1 MMCNKNKFLQHLG
14 LLIVKNNLPIRRKF
28 SQQQQQSMRMIQNQ
42 LLKLNKPAVKT
53 IQSPDGDVIDCVWSR
68 SQPAFDHPLLQNHI
82 LQEAP
87 TAIPKVL
94 HEQAAGSSTLKFHSH
109 EYSHD
114 SSRSWKQQQQQQ
126 QRHEHDPSQEI
137 VQRWHQN
144 GHCPQGTV
152 AIRRTQAQDLL
163 RAAGGSLE
171 NYRSKRGHGLSQ
183 VPQPQ
188 STIMN
193 NNSGHEHAIAYM
205 EAAGSTSSSSSSS
218 SSSAMY
224 YGSSATMNVWS
235 PNVEVASE
243 FSLTQMWILAG
254 SFNSDLNS
262 IEAGWQVSPQ
272 LYGDNNPRLFTY
284 WTTDGYQATGC
295 YNLLCSGFVQTSN
308 MIALGAVISPVSSYQ
323 GTQYDISILIW
334 KDPILGNWWMQFG
347 NSYLVG
353 YWPATLFTHLNES
366 ATMLEWGGEVVN
378 SEPGGVHTSTQM
390 GSGQFAEEGFG
401 QASYV
406 RNLKYVDSN
415 NILQN
420 PDNTMQTLAEDPN
433 CYDIQSS
440 SNDNWGVFFY
450 YGGPGRNPNCP

>member
-1 MMCNKNKFLQHLG
+1 
-14 LLIVKNNLPIRRKF
+14 
-28 SQQQQQSMRMIQNQ
+28 
-42 LLKLNKPAVKT
+42 
-53 IQSPDGDVIDCVWSR
+53 
-68 SQPAFDHPLLQNHI
+68 
-82 LQEAP
+82 
-87 TAIPKVL
+87 
-94 HEQAAGSSTLKFHSH
+94 
-109 EYSHD
+109 
-114 SSRSWKQQQQQQ
+114 
-126 QRHEHDPSQEI
+126 
-137 VQRWHQN
+137 
-144 GHCPQGTV
+144 
-152 AIRRTQAQDLL
+152 
-163 RAAGGSLE
+163 
-171 NYRSKRGHGLSQ
+171 
-183 VPQPQ
+183 
-188 STIMN
+188 
-193 NNSGHEHAIAYM
+193 
-205 EAAGSTSSSSSSS
+205 
-218 SSSAMY
+218 
-224 YGSSATMNVWS
+224 
-235 PNVEVASE
+235 
-243 FSLTQMWILAG
+243 
-254 SFNSDLNS
+254 
-262 IEAGWQVSPQ
+262 
-272 LYGDNNPRLFTY
+272 
-284 WTTDGYQATGC
+284 
-295 YNLLCSGFVQTSN
+295 

-334 KDPILGNWWMQFG
+334 KDPVLGNWWMQFG